1 MTDEVLEV
9 LQVQLAALLADN
21 QRLGAANERL
31 GAALTEALALIDAL
45 KARIAELERLKTP
58 PAHFV
63 KANKPTPDPADKKT
77 RKKRAPIHNHAR
89 KYDTPTQIRK
99 YALAN
104 CPKCSGPLSGNSI
117 ARRRQV
123 IDIPPPAPVEIIEYH
138 LIKGYCAHCEKY
150 FEPELILDG
159 LVVGHS
165 RVSVRITSLIG
176 WLRIGLRLPIRSIK
190 TALATMYR
198 LDLSI
203 GEITELLHT
212 LAKEGKPTAETFKK
226 HIRSGQVVHA
236 DETGWRE
243 AGRSGYVWL
252 IANPD
257 GTSYFHY
264 SHSRAG
270 KVSRELL
277 GEAFKGTLCSDFY
290 CGYNQ
295 HTGPSQRCW
304 AHLLR
309 DLKALVENNPGNDE
323 IAQWVGGVIELYETG
338 KTLDERE
345 MRPSQAERDELYREL
360 VEKVRELGK
369 RWARQRGHPG
379 GALCKRL
386 LRHDEELFQYV
397 AQAEVAATNN
407 FSERKIRPIAVVRN
421 ISGDTKSPVGS
432 ETRMIL
438 HSLYSSWAGRGLD
451 PMAECLKMLGA
462 QTPVPSS

>member
-1 MTDEVLEV
+1 MRDEELEA
-9 LQVQLAALLADN
+9 LQAQLAALVAD
-21 QRLGAANERL
+21 NERL
-31 GAALTEALALIDAL
+31 QSALTEALALTHAL

-58 PAHFV
+58 PPHFV
-63 KANKPTPDPADKKT
+63 KANKPKTDPADKKP

-89 KYDTPTQIRK
+89 KYDAPTQIRK
-99 YALAN
+99 YALQN

-117 ARRRQV
+117 ARKRQI

-150 FEPELILDG
+150 FEPELKLDG

-165 RVSVRITSLIG
+165 RVSVRIMALIG

-190 TALATMYR
+190 TALATMYG

-203 GEITELLHT
+203 GEITELLHS
-212 LAKEGKPTAETFKK
+212 LAKEGKSSAAAFKAA
-226 HIRSGQVVHA
+226 ILRGRVVHA

-243 AGRSGYVWL
+243 AGRNGYVWL
-252 IANPD
+252 IASPD

-277 GEAFKGTLCSDFY
+277 GEGFKGTLCSDY
-290 CGYNQ
+290 YAGYNQ
-295 HTGPSQRCW
+295 HTGASQRCW

-323 IAQWVGGVIELYETG
+323 IAVWVGGVIELYETG
-338 KTLDERE
+338 KALDERE
-345 MRPSQAERDELYREL
+345 VPPSQGERDELSKEL
-360 VEKVRELGK
+360 VEKARELGK
-369 RWARQRGHPG
+369 KWARQRGHPG

-407 FSERKIRPIAVVRN
+407 LSERKLRPIAVVRH
-421 ISGDTKSPVGS
+421 ISGDTKSPAGS

-462 QTPVPSS
+462 QTPLPSS